1 MDKYNEHYIIDKIIE
16 HKKLGLGVLFIG
28 SLSFLYLLFLIMMGL
43 YTAF

>member
-1 MDKYNEHYIIDKIIE
+1 MEKYNEHYIIDKIIE
-16 HKKLGLGVLFIG
+16 HKKLGLGVLFIS